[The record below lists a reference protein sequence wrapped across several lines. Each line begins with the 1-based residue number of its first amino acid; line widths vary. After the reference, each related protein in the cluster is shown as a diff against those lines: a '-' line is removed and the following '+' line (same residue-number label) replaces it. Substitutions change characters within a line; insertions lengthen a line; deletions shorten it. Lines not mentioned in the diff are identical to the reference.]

1 MHHKFEIFSKGMDCD
16 FFMFLVKYV
25 SSIKIF
31 SKLCVS
37 FFSIFLYEASSK
49 LFLEIFVINL

>member
-1 MHHKFEIFSKGMDCD
+1 MDCD